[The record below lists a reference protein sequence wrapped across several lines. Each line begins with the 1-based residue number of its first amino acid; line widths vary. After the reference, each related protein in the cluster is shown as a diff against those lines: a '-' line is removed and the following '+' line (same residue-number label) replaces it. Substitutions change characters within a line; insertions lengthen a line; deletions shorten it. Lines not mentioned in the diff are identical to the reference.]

1 MEKQEM
7 EIQEKRKWFLLLV
20 ENSFAASHSKTFL
33 WMSNFWK
40 DKLQLHRRC
49 SVKKIFLNPSQNSQE
64 NTCAR
69 VSLFLETLL
78 KSDSSTSVFL

>member
-33 WMSNFWK
+33 WMSNFLK
-40 DKLQLHRRC
+40 DKL
-49 SVKKIFLNPSQNSQE
+49 
-64 NTCAR
+64 
-69 VSLFLETLL
+69 
-78 KSDSSTSVFL
+78 